1 MRALAPAALLAALLL
16 PAAPARSDEE
26 AGTWSAFDRGAG
38 SRGRAMGGAFAA
50 AGREPASITWNP
62 AGLALVARTGF
73 EAAHRGAEPAGVRES
88 FAALAVP
95 SWRWGT
101 FAVSLRT
108 LGVDGIEPRD
118 GRNAVTGPDL
128 AGAETEIAA
137 GYARP
142 LAPGWAAGATLRLA
156 RQSVAGFGAA
166 ALGGDLGVRVAFAEA
181 VPAAAWLAPF
191 AAGFAVRNALA
202 PELRLDRDAVTDP
215 RVWRAGLAWSGQGA
229 GRPLEIALDVDGSSG
244 VGPRIHAGAEVALHP
259 LLALRG
265 GLDHGRLT
273 AGAAVSWRDLD
284 VGYAFEDGAAGTVHR
299 FGIAHDFGPGT
310 AASRAR
316 ALETEQRRFEQ
327 RLDAAF
333 DERSRARIESL
344 LAEAVLALERG
355 AHDAA
360 LDRLSAAALLDSGDV
375 RVPLLLAR
383 THRELGAALERSG
396 DGVGAAVAYGR
407 ALAAVPGDTAAAAGA
422 ARSREAAG
430 RRLAQ
435 DAERRERFRDALD
448 ALVRGDAA
456 AARAAFAQLA
466 AADPADGEAAAML
479 ARAEAAAARQALDRL
494 AAARRR
500 LDAGATGDA
509 ARLLAEA
516 RALDP
521 GAPGLAELAARLDA
535 RAPAP
540 PPASPAPSGAAR
552 RADPREAAAM
562 VRRGEAAM
570 AAGRVEEAVRYFELA
585 LSLDPGRPDAA
596 RHLNRE
602 YLARGMDAFA
612 AGRLEDAVEHWERAR
627 RADPADPRAAAFLAR
642 ARERLERSREI
653 FGERP

>member
-1 MRALAPAALLAALLL
+1 MRAVASAAVVAGLLV
-16 PAAPARSDEE
+16 AAPARGDEA
-26 AGTWSAFDRGAG
+26 AGTWSPFDRGSG

-62 AGLALVARTGF
+62 AGLALVTRTGF
-73 EAAHRGAEPAGVRES
+73 EAAHRGADPGGVRES

-101 FAVSLRT
+101 FAVSLRA

-118 GRNAVTGPDL
+118 ERNAVTGGDL
-128 AGAETEIAA
+128 AAAETEIAA

-166 ALGGDLGVRVAFAEA
+166 ALAGDLGVRVAFAEA
-181 VPAAAWLAPF
+181 APAVPWLAPV

-215 RVWRAGLAWSGQGA
+215 RVWRAGVAWSGGVA
-229 GRPLEIALDVDGSSG
+229 GRPIEIALDLDGSG
-244 VGPRIHAGAEVALHP
+244 GIGPRLHAGAEVALHP
-259 LLALRG
+259 LLVLRG

-284 VGYAFEDGAAGTVHR
+284 VGYAFEDGPAGTLHR
-299 FGIAHDFGPGT
+299 FGLAHDFGPGT
-310 AASRAR
+310 AVSRAR

-344 LAEAVLALERG
+344 IGEAARALERG
-355 AHDAA
+355 AHGVA
-360 LDRLSAAALLDSGDV
+360 LDRLAAAALLDSGDA
-375 RVPLLLAR
+375 RVPALLAR
-383 THRELGAALERSG
+383 THVELGATLERSG
-396 DGVGAAVAYGR
+396 DVIGAAVAYGR

-435 DAERRERFRDALD
+435 DAERRERFRAALD

-456 AARAAFAQLA
+456 AARAAFARLA
-466 AADPADGEAAAML
+466 AADPGDSEAAAMR

-500 LDAGATGDA
+500 FEAGATADA
-509 ARLLAEA
+509 TRLLAEA
-516 RALDP
+516 RVLDP
-521 GAPGLAELAARLDA
+521 RAPGLAELAARLDA
-535 RAPAP
+535 PAAAPAP
-540 PPASPAPSGAAR
+540 APAAAPGTR
-552 RADPREAAAM
+552 TDPREAAAM

-612 AGRLEDAVEHWERAR
+612 AGRLEEAVGHWERAR

-642 ARERLERSREI
+642 ARERLERTREI